1 MGIEYYSNCS
11 KKNEGFWVAGD
22 LKAGVQHNSV
32 VKCTQGSLEW
42 NEDEGDF
49 DGSPDCELELL
60 YQINEDTFDG
70 GLYMLEHDIVESG
83 IDNYYVAD
91 YKFAGNK
98 RGLFTKMVSLDVFL
112 NACYPKEVD
121 HIKELQDY
129 YNS

>member
-1 MGIEYYSNCS
+1 M
-11 KKNEGFWVAGD
+11 
-22 LKAGVQHNSV
+22 L

-83 IDNYYVAD
+83 IDNY
-91 YKFAGNK
+91 
-98 RGLFTKMVSLDVFL
+98 
-112 NACYPKEVD
+112 
-121 HIKELQDY
+121 
-129 YNS
+129 

>member
-1 MGIEYYSNCS
+1 V
-11 KKNEGFWVAGD
+11 KKAKRIASD
-22 LKAGVQHNSV
+22 HN
-32 VKCTQGSLEW
+32 
-42 NEDEGDF
+42 
-49 DGSPDCELELL
+49 
-60 YQINEDTFDG
+60 
-70 GLYMLEHDIVESG
+70 
-83 IDNYYVAD
+83 VAD

>member
-1 MGIEYYSNCS
+1 M
-11 KKNEGFWVAGD
+11 
-22 LKAGVQHNSV
+22 V
-32 VKCTQGSLEW
+32 VS
-42 NEDEGDF
+42 
-49 DGSPDCELELL
+49 
-60 YQINEDTFDG
+60 
-70 GLYMLEHDIVESG
+70 MLEHDIVESG

-112 NACYPKEVD
+112 NACYPKELD